1 MKIINVY
8 ILVGTILITFLAFK
22 QPEEIKINT
31 QHSALRTPNLNVSDS
46 LTIDEE
52 TGLINDTNLMM
63 VKAQCTACHNTKLIQ
78 QHRFTRE
85 GWKDKI
91 RWMQKNH
98 KLWDLG
104 ESEKVVLDYLEKYYS
119 PKMAS
124 QKNLNRRELLR
135 KIEWYK
141 LEEH

>member
-1 MKIINVY
+1 MKVINIY
-8 ILVGTILITFLAFK
+8 LFVGTILMSLLAFK
-22 QPEEIKINT
+22 QSREINYATPQSTLQT
-31 QHSALRTPNLNVSDS
+31 QHSKLSDS
-46 LTIDEE
+46 LTIDSE

-63 VKAQCTACHNTKLIQ
+63 IKAQCTACHNTKLIQ

-124 QKNLNRRELLR
+124 QKILNRRELL
-135 KIEWYK
+135 KNIQWYK
-141 LEEH
+141 LENR

>member
-1 MKIINVY
+1 MKVINIY
-8 ILVGTILITFLAFK
+8 LFVGTILITFFAFK
-22 QPEEIKINT
+22 QSEESKINT
-31 QHSALRTPNLNVSDS
+31 PNSALQIQHSNLSDS
-46 LTIDEE
+46 LTIDSE

-63 VKAQCTACHNTKLIQ
+63 IKAQCTACHNTQLIQ

-124 QKNLNRRELLR
+124 QKILNRRELLK

-141 LEEH
+141 LEKR

>member
-1 MKIINVY
+1 MKVINIY
-8 ILVGTILITFLAFK
+8 LFVGTVLITFLAFK
-22 QPEEIKINT
+22 QSEESKTNAPNSILQI
-31 QHSALRTPNLNVSDS
+31 QHSNLSDS
-46 LTIDEE
+46 LTIDSE
-52 TGLINDTNLMM
+52 TGLINDTNLTMI
-63 VKAQCTACHNTKLIQ
+63 KAQCTACHNTQLIQ

-119 PKMAS
+119 PKMTS
-124 QKNLNRRELLR
+124 QQKLNRRELLK

-141 LEEH
+141 LEER